1 MLIVIVL
8 FIGMVVL
15 DLVIELLNLRSWAAN
30 LPAEFNGYYDH
41 ERYGI
46 AQKYLADKTVSG
58 LVKEIT
64 LIALIILFIILG
76 GLDLID
82 HAARGLL
89 AGPVGRGLV
98 FAGIL
103 FVLLFLIS
111 LPFDIYDTFV
121 IEEKYGFNRTTVR
134 TFCLDTIKMLF
145 LSGLFGAIVFS
156 AIVWLFEKTGALAW
170 IYGWLAVA
178 LFQLLIMYVAPVL
191 IMPLFNRFSPLEDG
205 KLKTGIEQLAHKENF
220 QIQGIYTIDGSKRS
234 SKANAAL
241 TGFGKFKRIMLYDTL
256 LKQLNESEIVAVL
269 AHEIGHYKHKHI
281 IKSILISLVV
291 SAVGFYLFSRLAN
304 QPILFQ
310 AFGVQHVSIYAALI
324 CFSILIIPIQRF
336 GSVCSSWISRSFE
349 YSADQYAARASNNPE
364 ALISALKK
372 ISADSMANLQPHPV
386 KVFFDYSHP
395 PILERIRVLRKF
407 SATDT

>member
-1 MLIVIVL
+1 MNKPMLIIILL
-8 FIGMVVL
+8 FIGLAVL
-15 DLVIELLNLRSWAAN
+15 DLVVELLNLHSWAAT
-30 LPAEFNGYYDH
+30 LPPEFSGYYDN

-58 LVKEIT
+58 LVKEMT

-76 GLDLID
+76 GFNFVDN
-82 HAARGLL
+82 AARGLM

-103 FVLLFLIS
+103 FALFFLIN

-121 IEEKYGFNRTTVR
+121 IEEKYGFNKTTAR
-134 TFCLDTIKMLF
+134 TFCLDAVKTLL

-156 AIVWLFEKTGALAW
+156 ALIWLFERTGALAW
-170 IYGWLAVA
+170 IYGWLALS

-205 KLKTGIEQLAHKENF
+205 KLKTEIEQLARKENF
-220 QIQGIYTIDGSKRS
+220 QIQGIYTIDGSRRS

-256 LKQLNESEIVAVL
+256 IKQLDESEIVAVL

-281 IKSILISLVV
+281 VKSILISLVV
-291 SAVGFYLFSRLAN
+291 SAVGFFVFSRLMN
-304 QPILFQ
+304 QPFLFK
-310 AFGVQHVSIYAALI
+310 AFGAQNFSIYAALI
-324 CFSILIIPIQRF
+324 YFSILIIPIQRV
-336 GSVCSSWISRSFE
+336 GSVGSSWISRSFE
-349 YSADQYAARASNNPE
+349 YAADQYALRAAGNPE

-372 ISADSMANLQPHPV
+372 ISADSMANLRPHPV

-395 PILERIRVLRKF
+395 PILQRIKELRNW
-407 SATDT
+407 